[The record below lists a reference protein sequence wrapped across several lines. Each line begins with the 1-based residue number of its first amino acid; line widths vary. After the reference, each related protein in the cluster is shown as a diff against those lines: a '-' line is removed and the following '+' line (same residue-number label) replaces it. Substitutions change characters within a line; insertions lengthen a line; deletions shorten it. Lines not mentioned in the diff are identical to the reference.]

1 MIAWVFGKVHYAV
14 ERLISSV
21 LTTLVYVCL
30 ALSIAHALGW
40 LERFIWWSL
49 EREARKILNQTKVTI
64 GSFSLDWSKVLE
76 GKIALHA
83 SNVILH
89 TPQREA
95 WQWESPL
102 VARIGSASV
111 ECNAPITIFHVVFF
125 RKEVPLELYSVKV
138 SDVQVFVERR
148 DQVFNVYLMDP
159 AAILPPP
166 PNPEESSAKSAA
178 GAKDATFDGNDS
190 FSNSL
195 ENTLQPAADEANEPS
210 SNGSIDLSNRS
221 ARSTGPALTSDGDG
235 NDDGDE
241 SVAQHK
247 EQAQKLVNDMLQAVQ
262 SLGQAAQRGG
272 LQDAIKQ
279 QGLELADRLRGF
291 KSATQQMEQGVRV
304 MEQVGKVAVETLQN
318 PKLILPQRAANK
330 APKEIYAR
338 VGCIVLKDLRI
349 FTKDSWLKT
358 DQAETSSKGS
368 SKTSTKPSPVP
379 TITHSGWNKP
389 IYIDHMNVRA
399 SELCPP
405 LSLKDKD
412 GLPAVYQTMD
422 KIVDFVFRRLL
433 AEMAKTN
440 SGRLFQTAIGEVISF
455 MKSNQTASGPATTA
469 SSNGA
474 QAATTTATATST
486 TTTTAAATT
495 AATTPITNN
504 TISNNNNTDGSSMAP
519 QGNSNVKLNT
529 STVPYNVKRQH
540 SPFERRL
547 PAQHQQQRQ
556 QQQERRRLQH
566 MSVDSLMKAQS
577 ASTSQLPPIKDW
589 QEVRV

>member
-1 MIAWVFGKVHYAV
+1 MLMWLVGRVHHVV
-14 ERLISSV
+14 ERSISSV

-49 EREARKILNQTKVTI
+49 EREARKVLNRAKVTI

-76 GKIALHA
+76 GKISLHA
-83 SNVILH
+83 SNVIIH

-138 SDVQVFVERR
+138 SDIQVFVERR

-166 PNPEESSAKSAA
+166 PNPEDVS
-178 GAKDATFDGNDS
+178 GNDTS
-190 FSNSL
+190 INANTRTGTNPPKDNVVDGHESVSNSADPVMQL
-195 ENTLQPAADEANEPS
+195 SADEANDPS
-210 SNGSIDLSNRS
+210 SNGSIDLSFRS
-221 ARSTGPALTSDGDG
+221 VRSTGPSSTGDGNGDGDG
-235 NDDGDE
+235 DG

-318 PKLILPQRAANK
+318 PKLILPQRAAGR

-338 VGCIVLKDLRI
+338 VGCIVIKDLRV
-349 FTKDSWLKT
+349 FTKDSWIKT
-358 DQAETSSKGS
+358 DQVETSSKGS
-368 SKTSTKPSPVP
+368 SKNGTKPPSVP
-379 TITHSGWNKP
+379 AVTHSGWNKP

-405 LSLKDKD
+405 LSMKDKD

-422 KIVDFVFRRLL
+422 KIVDFVFKRLL

-440 SGRLFQTAIGEVISF
+440 SGRLFQTAVGEIISF
-455 MKSNQTASGPATTA
+455 MKSNKNAVANTGGAVAA
-469 SSNGA
+469 NSSNPA
-474 QAATTTATATST
+474 VAT
-486 TTTTAAATT
+486 
-495 AATTPITNN
+495 ATTPITNN
-504 TISNNNNTDGSSMAP
+504 SIGHVNTDAGMTL
-519 QGNSNVKLNT
+519 QGIPSVKLNT
-529 STVPYNVKRQH
+529 STVPYNVKRQN
-540 SPFERRL
+540 SPFDRRL
-547 PAQHQQQRQ
+547 AAQEQQQRQ

-566 MSVDSLMKAQS
+566 VSVDSLMKAQS
-577 ASTSQLPPIKDW
+577 TSTSQLPPVKDW